1 MLLNKRFTIT
11 VGITVKGGQVMKEL
25 LKQYNDLKIEISE
38 LVNKIE
44 KLEHY
49 EAQHERDK
57 VKGSSPHFPYTQR
70 SFNIE
75 GYNILEEDKK
85 GERLLKL
92 KALLLKR
99 KNKCEDMKL
108 QIEEFINT
116 IPDSK
121 TRRVFQYRYIDN
133 LSWQAIA
140 IRIGRIHESY
150 PRKEVHDK
158 YLNNL

>member
-1 MLLNKRFTIT
+1 
-11 VGITVKGGQVMKEL
+11 MKEL
-25 LKQYNDLKIEISE
+25 LSQYNDLKMEISE
-38 LVNKIE
+38 LESKIK
-44 KLEHY
+44 KLENY

-57 VKGSSPHFPYTQR
+57 VKGSSSHFPYTQR

-75 GYNILEEDKK
+75 GYNILEEEKK
-85 GERLLKL
+85 GERLIKL
-92 KALLLKR
+92 KNLLLKR
-99 KNKCEDMKL
+99 KSRCEDMKL

-133 LSWQAIA
+133 LGWQAIA
-140 IRIGRIHESY
+140 SRIGKAHESY
-150 PRKEVHDK
+150 PRKEIHDK